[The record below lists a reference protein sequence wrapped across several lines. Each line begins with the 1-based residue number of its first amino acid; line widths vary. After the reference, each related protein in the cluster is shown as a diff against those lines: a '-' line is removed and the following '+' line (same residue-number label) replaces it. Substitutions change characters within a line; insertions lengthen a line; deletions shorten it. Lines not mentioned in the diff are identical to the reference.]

1 MSLLLIER
9 AVLECIGK
17 QEKSLHEISEET
29 GIKMDVVERIISR
42 FLKEEVLYKRNDRHI
57 INNGKLAKVLANK
70 MKGEVGEI
78 FDCFC
83 DVHFSKKPSNSNMKL
98 KKIVLNK
105 CEQQYFESM
114 WKNMED
120 YLKRVERESKSSLVK
135 DQTVIF
141 WGWSEYSDMI
151 DQYMKI

>member
-1 MSLLLIER
+1 MTLLLIER

-17 QEKSLHEISEET
+17 QGRNLQEISEQT
-29 GIKMDVVERIISR
+29 GIKMDVVDRITSH
-42 FLKEEVLYKRNDRHI
+42 LLQEEILYRRDGTYI
-57 INNGKLAKVLANK
+57 INNEKLAKVLTNK
-70 MKGEVGEI
+70 MKGEIGEV

-83 DVHFSKKPSNSNMKL
+83 DVHFSQKASNSNMKL

-120 YLKRVERESKSSLVK
+120 YLKRIEKESKSSVVK

-141 WGWSEYSDMI
+141 WGWSDYSDMI